1 MPFVFH
7 CANCEIMKSRILVVD
22 DNEFM
27 LSMMSHILCSQGYE
41 VETLSR
47 AAGLFEHIDT
57 YQPNLIILDA
67 QLPDGDGRDLC
78 SVIKQSKALNHI
90 SVVMC
95 SGMADIDDCNKQ
107 AGPPDAILPKPFDI
121 DQLIGLVGSSISSA
135 A

>member
-1 MPFVFH
+1 
-7 CANCEIMKSRILVVD
+7 MKNRILIVD

-27 LSMMSHILCSQGYE
+27 LNIMSHILSKQGYE

-47 AAGLFEHIDT
+47 AAGLFDCINT
-57 YQPNLIILDA
+57 YKPSLIILDA

-78 SVIKQSKALNHI
+78 SIIKQSKDFHNI

-95 SGMADIDDCNKQ
+95 SGMTEIEDCYQ
-107 AGPPDAILPKPFDI
+107 QPGPPDAVLIKPFDI
-121 DQLIGLVGSSISSA
+121 DQLVGVVDNSLPSA